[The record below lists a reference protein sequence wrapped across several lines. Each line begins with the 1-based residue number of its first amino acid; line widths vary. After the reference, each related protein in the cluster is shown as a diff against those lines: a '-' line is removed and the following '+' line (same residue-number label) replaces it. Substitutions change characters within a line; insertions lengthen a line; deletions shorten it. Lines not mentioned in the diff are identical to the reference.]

1 MAGEYQQF
9 ILGIDIG
16 QMKSKNNTIA
26 RSNSRVV
33 LMLIAALALG
43 SCAAKPPAGDLAA
56 IAEYKSTNDPLEPM
70 NRAMFEFNQEL
81 DRIILKPIATI
92 YRDKVPEPA
101 QASVLNFMHNIDTPM
116 NFANEVLQLKLK
128 KAGISLSRFAI
139 NSTIGV
145 AGLFDPASTLGLRYN
160 NEDFG
165 QTLGR
170 YGVPEGPYLMIPL
183 LGPSNPRD
191 AFGDL
196 VDAYFNPIGSV
207 VPIEVRG
214 GISVVSF
221 VDSRSRSIDLLD
233 ELERTSLDFYA
244 AARSALRQ
252 RRQDAVEN
260 DGEGGSESDDLDLE
274 GFDFGDDFDD
284 EL

>member
-43 SCAAKPPAGDLAA
+43 SCAAKPPADDLAA

-160 NEDFG
+160 DEDFG

>member
-160 NEDFG
+160 DEDFG

>member
-160 NEDFG
+160 DEDFG

-260 DGEGGSESDDLDLE
+260 DGEGGSESDELDLE

>member
-1 MAGEYQQF
+1 
-9 ILGIDIG
+9 
-16 QMKSKNNTIA
+16 MKSKSNTA
-26 RSNSRVV
+26 TRFNSRVI
-33 LMLIAALALG
+33 LTLIAALALG
-43 SCAAKPPAGDLAA
+43 GCAAKPPADDLAA
-56 IAEYKSTNDPLEPM
+56 IAEYESTNDPLEPM

-81 DRIILKPIATI
+81 DRVILKPIATI

-160 NEDFG
+160 DEDFG

-170 YGVPEGPYLMIPL
+170 YGVPPGPYLMVPL

-191 AFGDL
+191 GFGDL

-214 GISVVSF
+214 GISVVNF
-221 VDSRSRSIDLLD
+221 VDSRSRSIELLD

-260 DGEGGSESDDLDLE
+260 DGEGGSESDELDLE